1 MVIFT
6 ELGLESRGVISEV
19 WSFVLYGGGKIIV
32 KGFLKS
38 SSWNLILRWTFHRS
52 NLLYTMHGFARNSFK
67 TIDIRVR
74 QSTGTLMMHSY
85 MVSELFL
92 EQARTPVWKRSW
104 RNLQIQGG
112 VLGEPWKRGGVKK
125 VFLLKQ
131 SVKTIETKLQKTLY
145 LFHMISASQGKTVTD
160 FQSSILAS
168 AFIMQLKNRNIK
180 VNSIIVFLKDF
191 QWKMSIIL
199 PNPASD
205 KCTIKFISRK
215 KFVFIDELACC
226 FYILKNPYIPT

>member
-1 MVIFT
+1 
-6 ELGLESRGVISEV
+6 
-19 WSFVLYGGGKIIV
+19 
-32 KGFLKS
+32 
-38 SSWNLILRWTFHRS
+38 
-52 NLLYTMHGFARNSFK
+52 MHGFARNSFK

-180 VNSIIVFLKDF
+180 VNSIIVSLQDF

-199 PNPASD
+199 PNPARD

-215 KFVFIDELACC
+215 KICLHWWTCMLFLYFKKSLYPHIISFCLSCLETQSEMRAPFWNSANASV
-226 FYILKNPYIPT
+226 Y

>member
-1 MVIFT
+1 M
-6 ELGLESRGVISEV
+6 L
-19 WSFVLYGGGKIIV
+19 
-32 KGFLKS
+32 
-38 SSWNLILRWTFHRS
+38 
-52 NLLYTMHGFARNSFK
+52 
-67 TIDIRVR
+67 
-74 QSTGTLMMHSY
+74 
-85 MVSELFL
+85 SELFL
-92 EQARTPVWKRSW
+92 EQYRTRVWKRSW

-112 VLGEPWKRGGVKK
+112 VPGEPWKWGGAKK
-125 VFLLKQ
+125 IFLLKQ

-160 FQSSILAS
+160 FQANILAS
-168 AFIMQLKNRNIK
+168 AFIMQLNSRNIK
-180 VNSIIVFLKDF
+180 VNSIIVSLLDF

-199 PNPASD
+199 PNPAIMVH